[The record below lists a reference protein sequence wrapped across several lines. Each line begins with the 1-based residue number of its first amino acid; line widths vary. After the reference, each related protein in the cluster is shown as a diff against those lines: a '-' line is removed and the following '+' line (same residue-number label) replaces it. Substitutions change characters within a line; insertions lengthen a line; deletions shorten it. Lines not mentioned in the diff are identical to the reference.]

1 MKRIIF
7 ILLLCLCLFIGG
19 VNATLPLSGK
29 LIIIDVGHGAKDM
42 GTSYG
47 GLLEKD
53 LNLSISKQIEQELIK
68 NGASVVLTRENDYD
82 LSSPNSNRRK
92 KSDFDNRIK
101 YINESNANLYLS
113 IHINYLSDKSYSGAQ
128 VFYLIENKKIA
139 EEIQKELNNISFPRS
154 IKKMPDVYMYNKL
167 RIKGVLIECGF
178 ISNNKER
185 ENLQSNDYQYKL
197 AKAITNGIIN
207 YYK

>member
-19 VNATLPLSGK
+19 VNASLPLSGK

-53 LNLSISKQIEQELIK
+53 LNLEIAKILEQELVK
-68 NGASVVLTRENDYD
+68 NGASVILIREDDYD
-82 LSSPNSNRRK
+82 LSSPNSKLRK
-92 KSDFDNRIK
+92 RNDFNNRIK
-101 YINESNANLYLS
+101 YINNSNANLYLS

-128 VFYLIENKKIA
+128 VFYNKENKKLA
-139 EEIQKELNNISFPRS
+139 EIIQKYLNTISYPRS
-154 IKKMPDVYMYNKL
+154 IKKIPDVYMYDKL
-167 RIKGVLIECGF
+167 NIKGVLIECGF
-178 ISNNKER
+178 ISNYKER
-185 ENLQSNDYQYKL
+185 EKLQTKEYKVEL
-197 AKAITNGIIN
+197 SKAITKGLIE